1 MNCGDESA
9 SHYAG
14 CDCHEQHH
22 EMQLFMVT
30 AERDG
35 ARKAAQTYY
44 DQIAV
49 LRAELAKTQGAMAA
63 DDERLRRA
71 GERVGIEM
79 GCDTPDWMA
88 ESILALRD
96 ELARL
101 TSERDEA
108 IKKEK
113 SISREL
119 TKYIAQDTNDGKQ
132 VRNLWDKIERERDA
146 LQAKLDALAAA
157 PAAEAPVG
165 RSRSALLRRVAELEE
180 MVRVD
185 NAVCLCGCGEH
196 ENLGEDG
203 ESCGDDAHFCLRVA
217 PSVLSYVNGLRAA
230 LIAPAAEG
238 KGTVKE
244 SLSVGETART
254 HASAPA
260 AEAGRTG
267 WTGCDCK
274 EPCGLKQDELSEW
287 DYCPNCDH
295 APKCHAAPK
304 QRGSE

>member
-217 PSVLSYVNGLRAA
+217 PSVLSYVNGLRAV
-230 LIAPAAEG
+230 LTPAAEDG
-238 KGTVKE
+238 CVK
-244 SLSVGETART
+244 
-254 HASAPA
+254 
-260 AEAGRTG
+260 AGRHVCG
-267 WTGCDCK
+267 PLA
-274 EPCGLKQDELSEW
+274 EPPKPKFYERT
-287 DYCPNCDH
+287 YCPKCYGTGKVPKPCDDPNCRTVDCI
-295 APKCHAAPK
+295 AGGFALCPDC
-304 QRGSE
+304 REF

>member
-1 MNCGDESA
+1 MSEPHLICRDRGYEDCPTCYGRGECQVGTGNA
-9 SHYAG
+9 SG
-14 CDCHEQHH
+14 EGGEEWRVVDCWTCEWRRK
-22 EMQLFMVT
+22 
-30 AERDG
+30 AERLG
-35 ARKAAQTYY
+35 YELGQ
-44 DQIAV
+44 
-49 LRAELAKTQGAMAA
+49 AELDYERLSAEN
-63 DDERLRRA
+63 ERLRPA
-71 GERVGIEM
+71 
-79 GCDTPDWMA
+79 T
-88 ESILALRD
+88 
-96 ELARL
+96 
-101 TSERDEA
+101 
-108 IKKEK
+108 
-113 SISREL
+113 
-119 TKYIAQDTNDGKQ
+119 
-132 VRNLWDKIERERDA
+132 
-146 LQAKLDALAAA
+146 
-157 PAAEAPVG
+157 AAEAPVG

>member
-1 MNCGDESA
+1 MGDGELRVTFDSEELVRIGSDA
-9 SHYAG
+9 VNDLKPTIDRLKA
-14 CDCHEQHH
+14 DIAR
-22 EMQLFMVT
+22 LT
-30 AERDG
+30 AERDE
-35 ARKAAQTYY
+35 ASAT
-44 DQIAV
+44 
-49 LRAELAKTQGAMAA
+49 LAEIL
-63 DDERLRRA
+63 
-71 GERVGIEM
+71 
-79 GCDTPDWMA
+79 
-88 ESILALRD
+88 SILPDFPAETPATCGASLMNTDITVGQLRQWR
-96 ELARL
+96 A
-101 TSERDEA
+101 
-108 IKKEK
+108 
-113 SISREL
+113 
-119 TKYIAQDTNDGKQ
+119 
-132 VRNLWDKIERERDA
+132 
-146 LQAKLDALAAA
+146 ALALA